1 MYFLH
6 QERHQRKPQQRQQ
19 RGPYVTKACTNCRQK
34 HAKCTGEVPC
44 ERCTRLNLVCTFSAS
59 GKKRG
64 PKKNNKLLE
73 EVYSLDN
80 LRNDF
85 DRTHMQ
91 FFVISDAVQG
101 HASTQLS
108 PTGYSQQPYDID
120 GFTHYSASYEE
131 QNVPA
136 FQEVCPV
143 LYQASIDTGNV
154 MPNNNL
160 LDNAPTNNIFDYLFF
175 DGYYMLPSDH

>member
-1 MYFLH
+1 MSFLH
-6 QERHQRKPQQRQQ
+6 QERHQQRQQKRQQ
-19 RGPYVTKACTNCRQK
+19 RGPYTTKACTNCQQK

-44 ERCTRLNLVCTFSAS
+44 ERCTRLNLVCTFSDS

-64 PKKNNKLLE
+64 PKKNAKLPE
-73 EVYSLDN
+73 EVYALNN

-101 HASTQLS
+101 HTSTLSS
-108 PTGYSQQPYDID
+108 PTGYPEQSYGIAHFSD
-120 GFTHYSASYEE
+120 SYEE

-143 LYQASIDTGNV
+143 LYQASIDAGYV
-154 MPNNNL
+154 MPNNIL
-160 LDNAPTNNIFDYLFF
+160 LDNTSTNINVYDYVFF
-175 DGYYMLPSDH
+175 DDYDMLPFDH